1 VSSLTRPTAQLSKL
15 DEARRSYGLGLFR
28 YLRSGTPLGTD
39 NPAVFLA
46 ARSSALANLHAAET
60 WWLASKVKEQHL
72 LAQQALANDDSEKA
86 AKHLLK
92 AKELEALRS
101 YEQKATDKIAATHL
115 SNLKKAMNTA
125 KNFERLKLQTVPQVL
140 YCAIEKQKQEAE
152 QVKTAQRKSLWN
164 KSQQLKRE
172 QFSTQNLCHA
182 PPTGQQV
189 KKYLSSSKSFIHERV
204 MSGGCSI

>member
-1 VSSLTRPTAQLSKL
+1 MSSTVRPLSRL
-15 DEARRSYGLGLFR
+15 SETDEARRRYGLTLFH
-28 YLRSGTPLGTD
+28 YLRSATPLGTD

-46 ARSSALANLHAAET
+46 ARSSALTNLHAAEA
-60 WWLASKVKEQHL
+60 WYLASKVKEQHL
-72 LAQQALANDDSEKA
+72 LAQQALANDDDKTA

-92 AKELEALRS
+92 AKEIEALRS
-101 YEQKATDKIAATHL
+101 YEQKSADKIAATHL

-125 KNFERLKLQTVPQVL
+125 KNFERLNLKTVSQFL
-140 YCAIEKQKQEAE
+140 YCAIEKQKQAAE

-182 PPTGQQV
+182 PPAKQQS
-189 KKYLSSSKSFIHERV
+189 KRNLSSSKTFIHERA

>member
-1 VSSLTRPTAQLSKL
+1 MSSLIRPTAQLSKL
-15 DEARRSYGLGLFR
+15 DEARRSYGLKLFR
-28 YLRSGTPLGTD
+28 YLRSATPLGTD

-125 KNFERLKLQTVPQVL
+125 KNFERLNLKTVSQVL
-140 YCAIEKQKQEAE
+140 YCAIEKQKQAAE
-152 QVKTAQRKSLWN
+152 QVKTAQRESLWN

-172 QFSTQNLCHA
+172 QFSNQNLCHA

-189 KKYLSSSKSFIHERV
+189 KKYLSSSKTFTHSRV
-204 MSGGCSI
+204 MTGGAPI

>member
-1 VSSLTRPTAQLSKL
+1 MSSLTRPPSRLSET
-15 DEARRSYGLGLFR
+15 DEARRSYGLKLFH
-28 YLRSGTPLGTD
+28 YLRSATPLGTD

-46 ARSSALANLHAAET
+46 ARSSALANLHAAEA
-60 WWLASKVKEQHL
+60 WYLASKVKEQHL
-72 LAQQALANDDSEKA
+72 LAQQALANDDDKTA

-92 AKELEALRS
+92 AKEIEALRS
-101 YEQKATDKIAATHL
+101 YEQKSADKIAATHL
-115 SNLKKAMNTA
+115 SNLKKALNTA
-125 KNFERLKLQTVPQVL
+125 KNFERLHRGAVAELS
-140 YCAIEKQKQEAE
+140 YSISEKQKQAAE

-189 KKYLSSSKSFIHERV
+189 KKYLSSSKTFIHERA